1 MADSKTE
8 ASTVQDSMT
17 SLAAETAPSD
27 EAVHA
32 SPTKIAVMTSGGD
45 AAGMNAAV
53 RSVVKMAIFRKCHA
67 YVIREGWEGLVRG
80 NDGFDD
86 DETVEGLQAE
96 GAKAAKVSEEES
108 TTDKGEARQRQ
119 GLVPTVKH
127 GSSMSDLHTF
137 VPTYGEGEL
146 LREGVG
152 EAEELGLRGR
162 YIVQVG
168 WDDVRGWM
176 DQGGTL
182 IGTARCAAFRER
194 AGRLKAARNLI
205 SCGIDALAVC
215 GGDGSLTGADRLREE
230 WPGLV
235 EELLETGE

>member
-1 MADSKTE
+1 
-8 ASTVQDSMT
+8 
-17 SLAAETAPSD
+17 
-27 EAVHA
+27 
-32 SPTKIAVMTSGGD
+32 
-45 AAGMNAAV
+45 MNAAV

-80 NDGFDD
+80 NDGGEDD
-86 DETVEGLQAE
+86 QEVVEGLQKE
-96 GAKAAKVSEEES
+96 GAKAEKAEKDNANQGPGKVVAGAQTVDEYDPAKP
-108 TTDKGEARQRQ
+108 KQRHEQ
-119 GLVPTVKH
+119 VPTLKDA
-127 GSSMSDLHTF
+127 SSMSDGMTF

-152 EAEELGLRGR
+152 EAEELGLKGR
-162 YIVQVG
+162 YIVRVG

-194 AGRLKAARNLI
+194 SGRLKAARNLI
-205 SCGIDALAVC
+205 ACGIDALAVC
-215 GGDGSLTGADRLREE
+215 GGDGSLTGADKLRDE

-235 EELLETGE
+235 EELQGTGELGRSETVQLYNAADNPSFVLSCT